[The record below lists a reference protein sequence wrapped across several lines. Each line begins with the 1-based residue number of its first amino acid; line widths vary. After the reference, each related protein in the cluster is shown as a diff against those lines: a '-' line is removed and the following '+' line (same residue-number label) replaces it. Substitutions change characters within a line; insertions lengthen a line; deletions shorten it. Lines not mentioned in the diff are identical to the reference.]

1 MTFDG
6 IIEAL
11 GGRLGVE
18 IENAGGAAA
27 VEIDG
32 AVVVLQDAAEMSAS
46 DDLAA
51 QANVME
57 RRFKPLTRAE
67 RANNVRKRGYLHQF
81 SDAAQQVLEAL
92 LDKYATA
99 QIRDLDD
106 IKILQLAEF
115 KKIGSPSQIVKIFGG
130 REQYLKAAQALENE
144 LYREAA

>member
-67 RANNVRKRGYLHQF
+67 VREIGQQLDQLGGMRAMRRVGMEFARRRPIHARK
-81 SDAAQQVLEAL
+81 LETTW
-92 LDKYATA
+92 DG
-99 QIRDLDD
+99 
-106 IKILQLAEF
+106 
-115 KKIGSPSQIVKIFGG
+115 IGSWMG
-130 REQYLKAAQALENE
+130 
-144 LYREAA
+144 